1 MTKNIRDMIYI
12 GMFAIILAIC
22 SWISIPMAIPFTLG
36 TFGVFLTMLVLGGK
50 RGTIAVM
57 IYILLGL
64 IGIPVFS
71 GFRGGVGTLL
81 GNTGGYILGYIILA
95 ILMWTVEK
103 WARSNKWLQIL
114 SMVAGLFACY
124 LCGTIWFLVLYT
136 KNMEHI
142 GIWAVL
148 GWCVFPYVIPDLI
161 KLGLAYMLSKK
172 LKMIVKIK

>member
-81 GNTGGYILGYIILA
+81 GNTGGYILGYIILS

-161 KLGLAYMLSKK
+161 KLGLAYILSKK

>member
-161 KLGLAYMLSKK
+161 KLGLAYILSKK

>member
-1 MTKNIRDMIYI
+1 MIYI